1 MFHEKIKANLCVIFI
16 VANSFTVFIL
26 NVLLFKKYF
35 CAILSFCFPLNGL
48 ILLRRIR

>member
-1 MFHEKIKANLCVIFI
+1 MFYAKIKANPCVIFI

-35 CAILSFCFPLNGL
+35 SAILSFAFH
-48 ILLRRIR
+48 